1 MYLVSVYFVQS
12 KSAETHVQIL
22 NANIT
27 IPGIS
32 HIKSGQSQF
41 LCVVYM
47 YFDHRWEIYHQGGG
61 DMDSCSNIKQTREYE
76 QAVATSTITNASLH
90 QVVL

>member
-41 LCVVYM
+41 LSVVYM
-47 YFDHRWEIYHQGGG
+47 YFDGRFATRAAGIWTAVATSDE
-61 DMDSCSNIKQTREYE
+61 QTREYE
-76 QAVATSTITNASLH
+76 QL
-90 QVVL
+90 